1 MLLGA
6 KKEASSIKWVKI
18 HTKCWMQYFM
28 ITYDM
33 EINESEH
40 NLSTINFSTKII
52 FTSGSLSSVIPRE

>member
-1 MLLGA
+1 
-6 KKEASSIKWVKI
+6 
-18 HTKCWMQYFM
+18 M

-52 FTSGSLSSVIPRE
+52 FTSGSLSSVIPGE

>member
-6 KKEASSIKWVKI
+6 KKVASSIKWVKI

-52 FTSGSLSSVIPRE
+52 FTSGSLSSVIPGE